1 MNYRIGTSLRTA
13 RAVCLRQG
21 PGRLLGLLLVVF
33 SGMLHAAEPVPL
45 FDGRSLDGW
54 VAFGDIDWRV
64 EEGAIVGAGSGDG
77 FVTTTRLY
85 GDYHLRVEFWVDAT
99 TNSGIFLRCQDR
111 RYIHPYTCLELNIW
125 DEHPKQE
132 ARTGAIVFR
141 AMPPLARV
149 QTVGKWNTYE
159 VWARGPHVEVWVNGE
174 KTAEIDDADPTA
186 GFIALQHWESGTVKF
201 RSVELTAL

>member
-1 MNYRIGTSLRTA
+1 MLM
-13 RAVCLRQG
+13 
-21 PGRLLGLLLVVF
+21 RLFVGLLVV
-33 SGMLHAAEPVPL
+33 LCCTALRAAEPVSL
-45 FDGRSLDGW
+45 FDGESLDGW

-64 EEGAIVGAGSGDG
+64 KQGAIVGAGSGDG
-77 FVTTTRLY
+77 FVTTARLY
-85 GDYHLRVEFWVDAT
+85 GDFYLKVEFWVDAT

-111 RYIHPYTCLELNIW
+111 RYIHPDTCLELNIW
-125 DEHPKQE
+125 DEHPQQE

-159 VWARGPHVEVWVNGE
+159 AWVRGKRVEVRVNGE
-174 KTAEIDDADPTA
+174 KTAEIEDADPTA
-186 GFIALQHWESGTVKF
+186 GFIALQHWASGTVKF